1 LFPGTMLWTEYLCHL
16 KIHMLKS
23 GMVTILTSV
32 IPVSVD
38 IYIVP
43 NLPNLPQF
51 DTIFFIMAQK

>member
-1 LFPGTMLWTEYLCHL
+1 MLWTEYLCHL